1 MKFEHTSTYQASTDE
16 VYAMLTDP
24 AFREKVCS
32 YVKAPDFNVEVTAGT
47 PLVVE
52 VTQEQPV
59 RNVPAFATKVVG
71 DSVVI
76 RQVETWVNATEAELD
91 LTIPGK
97 PGQLQGSINLIES
110 NGVTRYAIDGELKV
124 RVPLIGGKLESVV
137 EELLKAFLVA
147 EAEVGAAWLAG
158 DR

>member
-1 MKFEHTSTYQASTDE
+1 MKFEHTSTYQAPSIE

-32 YVKAPDFNVEVTAGT
+32 YVKAPDFTVEVTVGP

-71 DSVVI
+71 DAVVI
-76 RQVETWVNATEAELD
+76 RQIETWVGTTEAELD

-97 PGQLQGSINLIES
+97 PGQLSGSINLIES
-110 NGVTRYAIDGELKV
+110 DGVTRYAIDGELKV
-124 RVPLIGGKLESVV
+124 KIPLIGGKLESVI
-137 EELLKAFLVA
+137 EGLLKAFLVA
-147 EAEVGAAWLAG
+147 EAEVGTAWLAG